1 MSRRRS
7 TNAAARSVSVAAAR
21 SHYTQLLHLLFLTAV
36 TFALY
41 ARGLW
46 NGFVTDDE
54 GEVLQDQ
61 LIRSLANI
69 PKLFAHNVWFFV
81 GAETHNFYRPLKLV
95 AYSIEYQLFGFR
107 ASSWHVVSILL
118 HGAVVIAGYL
128 LVRDLASRRLAFW
141 SALLFALHPVHV
153 EAVAWIAGGQDLICA
168 LALLLSTWLYH
179 RARSGASPLLH
190 YGLSAALFFAGL
202 LAKEVALTF
211 PAVIL
216 SYDFFYRC
224 ESWREMLRAWRR
236 YLPYFGVMGI
246 YFLLRVHALKGFAP
260 ITTGMRLTR
269 KEMVLSVPVL
279 AVKYLWLALVPTSL
293 SYWHIYA
300 PTRALGWEPLA
311 AMALVLGLVVF
322 TFWLRR
328 VQPMLSFA
336 LAWFWLTLAP
346 VLAIPK
352 VSSNVFTERYL
363 YIPSFAFCVFA
374 AWGWVWL
381 YDRAFHPAARRT
393 AYAGLIALV
402 AFYSVLVVRR
412 LPDWRD
418 TLTLLEKTAQ
428 QSPDSPYVAGAL
440 GYIYLQQDRFEEAL
454 RYEQR
459 AVEFGP
465 HIWTLWMN
473 LGAIYN
479 ATRQWEKAIDA
490 CRHGLSIEPNN
501 AMLLNQLGLAL
512 WQNGQRDQGLNAW
525 RHSVQ
530 LDPTDLQ
537 TRVNLATS
545 LYQLGQLDAAVNELL
560 AGLRAGPDSRTNQNS
575 TAIYLAHFK
584 LGYIYEERHEW
595 QTAAQEYQQV
605 LEIKSD
611 FAPAREQLEAV
622 RALSRNPQP

>member
-7 TNAAARSVSVAAAR
+7 TNAPARPASVAAAR
-21 SHYTQLLHLLFLTAV
+21 PDYTQLFQLLFLTAA
-36 TFALY
+36 TFVLY
-41 ARGLW
+41 APGLL

-69 PKLFAHNVWFFV
+69 PRLFAHNVWFFV

-107 ASSWHVVSILL
+107 ASSWHVASIFL
-118 HGAVVIAGYL
+118 HGSVVVAGYL

-153 EAVAWIAGGQDLICA
+153 EAVAWIAGGQDLLCA
-168 LALLLSTWLYH
+168 LALLLSIWLYH

-190 YGLSAALFFAGL
+190 YGPSTALFFAGL

-216 SYDFFYRC
+216 SYDFFYRR
-224 ESWREMLRAWRR
+224 ESWREILRAWRR
-236 YLPYFGVMGI
+236 YLAYFGAMGI
-246 YFLLRVHALKGFAP
+246 YILMRVHALKGFAP
-260 ITTGMRLTR
+260 ITTGMKLTR
-269 KEMVLSVPVL
+269 KELVLSVPVL
-279 AVKYLWLALVPTSL
+279 AVKYLWLALVPTPL

-300 PTRALGWEPLA
+300 PIRALGWEPLA
-311 AMALVLGLVVF
+311 AMVLVLVLGVL

-328 VQPMLSFA
+328 VQPTLSFA

-346 VLAIPK
+346 VLVIPK

-374 AWGWVWL
+374 SWGWLWL
-381 YDRAFHPAARRT
+381 RDRASHPAARR
-393 AYAGLIALV
+393 AVYASLIAVL
-402 AFYSVLVVRR
+402 AFYTVLVVRR

-428 QSPDSPYVAGAL
+428 QSPESPYVAGAL
-440 GYIYLQQDRFEEAL
+440 GYIYLQQDRLEEAL

-479 ATRQWEKAIDA
+479 AMRQWEKAIDA
-490 CRHGLSIEPNN
+490 CRHGLSIEPDN
-501 AMLLNQLGLAL
+501 AMLLNQLGLAR
-512 WQNGQRDQGLNAW
+512 WENGQRDQGLEAW
-525 RHSVQ
+525 RRSVQ

-545 LYQLGQLDAAVNELL
+545 LYQLGQLDAAVNELV
-560 AGLRAGPDSRTNQNS
+560 AGLRAGVDSRTNQNS
-575 TAIYLAHFK
+575 TALYLAHFK
-584 LGYIYEERHEW
+584 LGYIYEQRHEW
-595 QTAAQEYQQV
+595 HDAAQEYHRV

-611 FAPAREQLEAV
+611 FAPAREQLEGL
-622 RALSRNPQP
+622 RGR

>member
-7 TNAAARSVSVAAAR
+7 TNAPARSVSAAAAR
-21 SHYTQLLHLLFLTAV
+21 PDHTQLFHLLFLTAA
-36 TFALY
+36 TFTVY
-41 ARGLW
+41 ARGLL

-69 PKLFAHNVWFFV
+69 PRLFAHNVWFFV

-107 ASSWHVVSILL
+107 ASSWHIASIFL

-153 EAVAWIAGGQDLICA
+153 EAVAWIAGGQDLLCA
-168 LALLLSTWLYH
+168 LALLLSIWLYH

-190 YGLSAALFFAGL
+190 YVLSAALFFAGL

-216 SYDFFYRC
+216 SYDFFYRR

-236 YLPYFGVMGI
+236 YLAYFGVMGI
-246 YFLLRVHALKGFAP
+246 YILMRVHALKGFAP

-269 KEMVLSVPVL
+269 KELVLSVPVL
-279 AVKYLWLALVPTSL
+279 AVKYLWLSLIPIPL

-300 PTRALGWEPLA
+300 PIRALGWVPLV
-311 AMALVLGLVVF
+311 AMVLVLVLLVF
-322 TFWLRR
+322 TFWLRP

-363 YIPSFAFCVFA
+363 YIPSFTFCVFA
-374 AWGWVWL
+374 AWGWLWL
-381 YDRAFHPAARRT
+381 YDHAAHAAARRA
-393 AYAGLIALV
+393 AYAGLIAVL
-402 AFYSVLVVRR
+402 AFYTVLVVRR
-412 LPDWRD
+412 LPDWHD

-428 QSPDSPYVAGAL
+428 QSPESPYVAGAL
-440 GYIYLQQDRFEEAL
+440 GYIYLQQDRLEEAL

-473 LGAIYN
+473 LGAISN
-479 ATRQWEKAIDA
+479 AMRQWEKAIDA
-490 CRHGLSIEPNN
+490 CRHGLAIEPDN

-512 WQNGQRDQGLNAW
+512 WENGQQDQGLDAW
-525 RHSVQ
+525 RRSVQ

-545 LYQLGQLDAAVNELL
+545 LYQLGQLDAAVSELV
-560 AGLRAGPDSRTNQNS
+560 AGLRAGADSRTNQNS
-575 TAIYLAHFK
+575 TALYLAHFK
-584 LGYIYEERHEW
+584 LGYIYEQRHEW
-595 QTAAQEYQQV
+595 HDAAQEYQRV

-611 FAPAREQLEAV
+611 FAPAREQLEGLHG
-622 RALSRNPQP
+622 R